1 MQIGSWFIREYT
13 LRVLSGLLPGVIW
26 VWGVGRRQGY
36 PSQQLT
42 ILLWATLLGGVLGGR
57 LGYGAQNAAYFTQNP
72 GDFILLWR
80 VGGLDG
86 SGAWL
91 GGLAAATVY
100 AWYTRTPAREILQLL
115 VPLALLLSAGAWWGC
130 EYTGCAW
137 GREVSS
143 VAESWQRW
151 LIRELPDL
159 YHTLAPRYAIQLLA
173 AGWALGLTGILALW
187 RGHSLTILALYL
199 AGLSALTLL
208 RADPA
213 LSIGN
218 LRLDT
223 IVYGAL
229 ALGGGL
235 LEITGFQKIRR

>member
-1 MQIGSWFIREYT
+1 MQIGSWFIQEYT

-36 PSQQLT
+36 PSQQLA
-42 ILLWATLLGGVLGGR
+42 ILLWATLFGAVLGGR
-57 LGYGAQNAAYFTQNP
+57 LGYVAQNAAYFAQNP

-86 SGAWL
+86 SGVWL
-91 GGLAAATVY
+91 GGLAAAMAY
-100 AWYTRTPAREILQLL
+100 AWRTRTPARQVLELL
-115 VPLALLLSAGAWWGC
+115 APLALLLSAGAWWGC
-130 EYTGCAW
+130 SDTGCAW

-143 VAESWQRW
+143 AAESWQRW

-173 AGWALGLTGILALW
+173 AGWALGLAGILALW
-187 RGHSLTILALYL
+187 RGRNLTILALYL
-199 AGLSALTLL
+199 VGLSALTLL
-208 RADPA
+208 RADPMF
-213 LSIGN
+213 SIGS

-223 IVYGAL
+223 VVYGAL

-235 LEITGFQKIRR
+235 LEITGSQKIRR

>member
-1 MQIGSWFIREYT
+1 MQIGSWFIQGYT

-36 PSQQLT
+36 TSRQLA
-42 ILLWATLLGGVLGGR
+42 ILLWATLFGGVLGGR
-57 LGYGAQNAAYFTQNP
+57 LGYVAQNAAYFAQNP
-72 GDFILLWR
+72 GAFILLWR

-91 GGLAAATVY
+91 GGLAAAMAY
-100 AWYTRTPAREILQLL
+100 AWHTRTPARQVLELL
-115 VPLALLLSAGAWWGC
+115 APLALLLSAGAWWGC
-130 EYTGCAW
+130 GYTGCAW
-137 GREVSS
+137 GREVSG
-143 VAESWQRW
+143 AAASWQRW

-159 YHTLAPRYAIQLLA
+159 YYTLAPRYAIQLLA
-173 AGWALGLTGILALW
+173 AGWALGLAGILALW
-187 RGHSLTILALYL
+187 RGHALTIFALYL
-199 AGLSALTLL
+199 AGLSMLTLL
-208 RADPA
+208 RADPV

-223 IVYGAL
+223 VVYGVL

-235 LEITGFQKIRR
+235 LEIAGSQKIRR